1 MPYLAPLVPNLSKQ
15 IAKKIFSRITTHRHG
30 LVSSSYGP
38 NSPWKHALQS
48 RVGSST
54 ATELSLPL
62 TEVYNASVID
72 DIAARFHINPNTK
85 AVSVLDDS
93 GRWNY
98 NARLTSHT
106 GGDSSE
112 ALIRMGGHQNYA
124 LSDQAVTKIFRDNSL
139 NLQHAIKDS
148 WRLGAYRSYKGF
160 NANDT
165 TVHAVD
171 KMKELTASMKTL
183 NNNGIISSK
192 NFTDFKTA
200 MWRTEDDAR
209 REIGQL
215 SVSPTE
221 EAAEAITSRHFT
233 QNFARHKDTMKSD
246 ALGGVLSRFQVNR
259 HTGKQAGGITR
270 HSLDSVGRAGAP
282 PNAPTIAQVQGS
294 RAIVERGSL
303 SRSQHD
309 IGHTWTDW
317 NKHIRDVG
325 QSWSPLIRNA
335 GFLDNQAVARRIGF
349 VGGTYNSSSDYVIRG
364 LGSQTRAS
372 LGATGRAYNNTLRQL
387 ESGSGG
393 SVGRSAIQT
402 ADDLDEAALEA
413 FSMQQTGQPL
423 RGPSTPPRI
432 SDKDFLWNEQKAAET
447 AGRAING
454 SRVDGE
460 PSMLVKLV
468 PKGNQP
474 AATLASISGKPISAE
489 AKAAQPSYF
498 GSSQFINDTS
508 NMAIGDKIGR
518 RIEYQ
523 PVRGG
528 ARAERQYVWMDLKRI
543 DSTVPGSGQKS
554 YEFKLTPWRKVKS
567 KADIDPLTG
576 KPDPS
581 TRGEVWS
588 PEYLSGEVTPS
599 VGVEH
604 LAAKIQKQA
613 GRKRD
618 AYGNS
623 VHRIR
628 HKNLTDILTDGS
640 GSDKLTY
647 IDMSMSF
654 RDFEQ
659 ISAKEQSKMADL
671 FFGLERLWD
680 KKGKNLILNTNSLSS
695 DSMPLML
702 RMSAMLGAK
711 ASVLPNSVWRG
722 GSFFVDQPYKLLRSV
737 NNHGKLGP
745 LTKNLEMGKFYAEL
759 LKDGSATSPISKAIV
774 HRGDPS
780 QTGGLNKLREQLE
793 GFNQY
798 MGLLERASNKTF
810 RQVLGESGKRRVWRM
825 PILDSLLK
833 DGGLQKL
840 TDQNFKQV
848 LKESKRIL
856 DKIGSGPGKPDI
868 DKISYDKTLMILTR
882 VLPLAFLG
890 GAMVNGE
897 LPVLLPGGEEG
908 VDT

>member
-1 MPYLAPLVPNLSKQ
+1 MPYLAPLVPNLSKE
-15 IAKKIFSRITTHRHG
+15 IAKKIFSRITTHRHN
-30 LVSSSYGP
+30 LVSSSYSP

-124 LSDQAVTKIFRDNSL
+124 LSDQVVTKIFRDNSL

-171 KMKELTASMKTL
+171 KMKELTTSMNALKG
-183 NNNGIISSK
+183 NGIISSK
-192 NFTDFKTA
+192 NFTDFKMA

-215 SVSPTE
+215 SVSQATE

-233 QNFARHKDTMKSD
+233 QNFARHKDTMKAD

-270 HSLDSVGRAGAP
+270 HSLDSVGRAGAA

-309 IGHTWTDW
+309 IGHSWADW
-317 NKHIRDVG
+317 NRYIRNVG

-335 GFLDNQAVARRIGF
+335 GFLDNQAVARRIDF
-349 VGGTYNSSSDYVIRG
+349 VGGTYNNYTDYVIRG

-413 FSMQQTGQPL
+413 FSIQQTSQPL
-423 RGPSTPPRI
+423 RGSSTPARV

-447 AGRAING
+447 AGRAIKEN
-454 SRVDGE
+454 RVDGD

-468 PKGNQP
+468 PKGNKP
-474 AATLASISGKPISAE
+474 AATLASISGKPISAK
-489 AKAAQPSYF
+489 ARAAQPSYF
-498 GSSQFINDTS
+498 GSSQFTNDTS
-508 NMAIGDKIGR
+508 NMAIGDTIGR

-528 ARAERQYVWMDLKRI
+528 AAAERQYIWMDLKRI

-554 YEFKLTPWRKVKS
+554 YEFKLSPWRKVKMDDGS
-567 KADIDPLTG
+567 EI
-576 KPDPS
+576 
-581 TRGEVWS
+581 WS
-588 PEYLSGEVTPS
+588 PEVLSGQITPS
-599 VGVEH
+599 VGVRH
-604 LAAKIQKQA
+604 LATKVQKKAGKKI
-613 GRKRD
+613 D
-618 AYGNS
+618 ADGNS
-623 VHRIR
+623 VNRIR
-628 HKNLTDILTDGS
+628 HKNLTDILTKGS
-640 GSDKLTY
+640 GSDELTY
-647 IDMSMSF
+647 IDMGGSF
-654 RDFEQ
+654 RNFEQ
-659 ISAKEQSKMADL
+659 MSAEEQSKMADL
-671 FFGLERLWD
+671 FFGLERLSD

-711 ASVLPNSVWRG
+711 ASVLPNSIWRG
-722 GSFFVDQPYKLLRSV
+722 GSFFVNKPYKLMRAV
-737 NNHGKLGP
+737 NNYGEFGP
-745 LTKNLEMGKFYAEL
+745 LTKKLEMGKFYAEL
-759 LKDGSATSPISKAIV
+759 LKDGSAMSPITKAIV
-774 HRGDPS
+774 HRGDPT
-780 QTGGLNKLREQLE
+780 QAGGLNKLREQLE

-798 MGLLERASNKTF
+798 MGLLERASNKSF

-833 DGGLQKL
+833 DGGLQQL
-840 TDQNFKQV
+840 TEQNFKQV

-856 DKIGSGPGKPDI
+856 GKIGSGPGKPDI
-868 DKISYDKTLMILTR
+868 STISYDKTLMILTR

-890 GAMVNGE
+890 GGMVSGQ
-897 LPVLLPGGEEG
+897 LPVLLPGGEEE
-908 VDT
+908 